1 MVPGF
6 APAAR
11 GEQPRATLAVS
22 RASRL

>member
-11 GEQPRATLAVS
+11 GEQPRAALAVS